1 MNIIVILLILVIV
14 LGIMAIMIL
23 IRRTRSQHEEEEW
36 WESRR
41 TVLLRI
47 LVAKNN
53 EKTPQAAENVFAAL
67 HGIFRS
73 DMRFQEYISF
83 EIAAKQNAIEFF
95 LHCPVHL
102 REFIE
107 GQIYAQYPDVEIQA
121 VDDYAAADVTGLKI
135 AGTELKF
142 NKLDVYPIKTFQNFT
157 VDPLA
162 GITGVF
168 TNTGAGDQIWVQT
181 LIRPVD
187 DSWQDK
193 SIGYVAAVRA
203 GKLQKESFFSLIVKV
218 LIDLMRPS
226 PAGGGGENGPPKL
239 PAPVEQALKGA
250 EEKAT
255 KLGYETKIR
264 IVAIGRDATGV
275 SARVNAMTGV
285 YKQFNTIN
293 MNGFSSG
300 GLVNDKSIV
309 EAYRNRSF
317 RGDGDVLNIEELA
330 SVFHFPNVS
339 VETPNIVWAG
349 AKKGEPPGD
358 LPIEGTV
365 DAEDLT
371 VFGLTNFRGKPQ
383 RFGLLTKDRR
393 QHMYAL
399 GKSGTGKSTM
409 LENMAVDDIRK
420 GRGVA
425 IVDPHGDFVDH
436 VLDFIPASRIN
447 DVIVFS
453 PADKDFP
460 VGFNILEQ
468 VDPQFKNIVAS
479 GVVGIFKKLWADS
492 WGPRLE
498 YILRNVI
505 LALLE
510 YPDTTLLDVMRTLV
524 NQRYRDKLLAKVT
537 DPVVREF
544 FLNEYNKWDPK
555 FRTESIQSIQ
565 NKVGQFLSASTIR
578 NILGQ
583 PKSTFSIEEA
593 MNTKKIVLLDLS
605 MGKIGEDAAA
615 MLGSMMITKIQLAAM
630 RRAAIDEEDRVDFYL
645 YVDEFQN
652 FATESFAVILS
663 EARKYRLNLIMTN
676 QYITQM
682 PQPVA
687 DAVFGNIGTIVSFR
701 VGVNDAAKLQKEFE
715 PVFDANDLINL
726 NNYQIYAKMS
736 IKGVTSVP
744 FSAVTLAPF
753 SEHNQNREKIM
764 TQSRERYASDR
775 EFVEQKIIEASEQT
789 APDVSGGAGRE
800 ARRPQDEFGQGGAG
814 AGPSPEVKPPRERP
828 LPEEA
833 VMHGR
838 VYAKIELEEGPIFY
852 VSTNQKIKETFV
864 VIGEPLPA
872 ETEAKSPELPEEEP
886 VAAEPLTQA
895 KQVETKDIDVSKQ
908 QDVSEKTNQAD
919 EAPKQSAPK
928 SASVQKLKEEI
939 QPLEP
944 DKTVDI

>member
-1 MNIIVILLILVIV
+1 MNLVVVLLILVVIA
-14 LGIMAIMIL
+14 GIMVIML
-23 IRRTRSQHEEEEW
+23 LLRRNRSQQEEEEW

-41 TVLLRI
+41 TVLLKI

-67 HGIFRS
+67 HGIFRF
-73 DMRFQEYISF
+73 DMKFQEHISF
-83 EIAAKQNAIEFF
+83 EIAAKQNAIEFY

-107 GQIYAQYPDVEIQA
+107 GQVYAQYPDVEIQA
-121 VDDYAAADVTGLKI
+121 VDDYATVDVTGLKI
-135 AGTELKF
+135 TGTELKL
-142 NKLDVYPIKTFQNFT
+142 NKIDVYPIKTFQNFT

-168 TNTGAGDQIWVQT
+168 ANTSAGEQMWVQT

-193 SIGYVAAVRA
+193 GIGYVAAVRA
-203 GKLQKESFFSLIVKV
+203 GKLQKDSFFSLIVKG
-218 LIDLMRPS
+218 LIDLFKPS
-226 PAGGGGENGPPKL
+226 PAAGAKESGPPKL
-239 PAPVEQALKGA
+239 AAPVEQALKA
-250 EEKAT
+250 VEEKAT

-264 IVAIGRDATGV
+264 IVAIGRDATSV
-275 SARVNAMTGV
+275 QARVNAMTGV

-293 MNGFSSG
+293 MNGFG
-300 GLVNDKSIV
+300 AGAFVTDKSIV
-309 EAYRNRSF
+309 ESYRERSF
-317 RGDGDVLNIEELA
+317 RTGGDVFNIEELA

-339 VETPNIVWAG
+339 VETPSIVWAG
-349 AKKGEPPGD
+349 AKKGEPPAD
-358 LPIEGTV
+358 LPLEGTISA
-365 DAEDLT
+365 DDLT

-383 RFGLLTKDRR
+383 RFGILTKDRR

-399 GKSGTGKSTM
+399 GKSGTGKSTL

-425 IVDPHGDFVDH
+425 IVDPHGDFVNH

-593 MNTKKIVLLDLS
+593 MNTKKIVLMDLS

-615 MLGSMMITKIQLAAM
+615 MLGSMMITKIQLASM
-630 RRAAIDEEDRVDFYL
+630 RRAAVDEEDRVDFYL

-701 VGVNDAAKLQKEFE
+701 VGVNDASKLQKEFE
-715 PVFDANDLINL
+715 PVFDATDLINL

-744 FSAVTLAPF
+744 FSAITLAPY
-753 SEHNQNREKIM
+753 SEHNQNREKII
-764 TQSRERYASDR
+764 TQSRERYAKDR
-775 EFVEQKIIEASEQT
+775 EFVEQKIIEASESS
-789 APDVSGGAGRE
+789 APDIPGGEGKE
-800 ARRPQDEFGQGGAG
+800 AKRPQDEFGQGADGGA
-814 AGPSPEVKPPRERP
+814 AGTTPKPPRERP
-828 LPEEA
+828 LPELA
-833 VMHGR
+833 VIQGV
-838 VYAKIELEEGPIFY
+838 VYAKVNEEDGPIFY
-852 VSTNQKIKETFV
+852 LPTNQKVKESLETLSEEPAQSP
-864 VIGEPLPA
+864 EPLASPTVDA
-872 ETEAKSPELPEEEP
+872 AMKPSVTEA
-886 VAAEPLTQA
+886 
-895 KQVETKDIDVSKQ
+895 VETVP
-908 QDVSEKTNQAD
+908 TAPAPA
-919 EAPKQSAPK
+919 APKAQED
-928 SASVQKLKEEI
+928 VQT
-939 QPLEP
+939 LEP
-944 DKTVDI
+944 DTTIDLK